1 MNIYNEIHS
10 LARADFELHRPSAVT
25 HFPHSVECGSR
36 WHTYGSSSGWSASVA
51 TSAVGEHFERKHFY
65 LDVPIHDRNKL
76 GAGLTPDEIGALAN
90 AFSQTAM
97 PDRKNCL
104 HSHTFDR
111 THVYRVRDLTKCAIP
126 TALISITP
134 CRNPIDNEI
143 YPIRD
148 TCGCSAHITVDR
160 AILGALKEA
169 MERQFLLRFWLTKTC
184 TGKINYSDACSAL
197 SNRPSLALFKELGK
211 TGDLCILDL
220 TDERFPG
227 YCILLCY
234 GNRSGRNQR
243 VRYCAG
249 MAYSDDLSSALE
261 KSIIELWQTFR
272 YMHSFY
278 LRNKELRD
286 IEDPY
291 LKYFLENNR
300 YNTFTDITTDI
311 ENDPNRS
318 KPTNTSPL
326 TSAALI
332 TRLRELQLDGYLYLS
347 SMNSATKNLHYCKY
361 ISPHLFLH
369 MNNAAHFNIQN
380 RYSNQFKRQIIPR
393 QLSRMVP
400 FP

>member
-1 MNIYNEIHS
+1 MNIYNEVHT
-10 LARADFELHRPSAVT
+10 LTFADFELHRPSAVT

-36 WHTYGSSSGWSASVA
+36 WHTYGSSSGWSSSVA
-51 TSAVGEHFERKHFY
+51 TSAMGEHFERKHFY

-76 GAGLTPDEIGALAN
+76 GEGLTPDEFGAFAN
-90 AFSQTAM
+90 AFSQTTM
-97 PDRKNCL
+97 TDRKNCL

-111 THVYRVRDLTKCAIP
+111 THVYRISNLTRCAIP

-134 CRNPIDNEI
+134 CRNTIDNQI

-148 TCGCSAHITVDR
+148 TCGCSVHMTVDR

-184 TGKINYSDACSAL
+184 TGKISYHDACSAL
-197 SNRPSLALFKELGK
+197 SNRPSLSLFKEIGK
-211 TGDLCILDL
+211 TGDLCILNL

-234 GNRSGRNQR
+234 GNRSGKNQR
-243 VRYCAG
+243 VRYCVG

-261 KSIIELWQTFR
+261 KSVTELWQTFR
-272 YMHSFY
+272 FMHSFY
-278 LRNKELRD
+278 LRKKELSD

-291 LKYFLENNR
+291 LKYFLENNL
-300 YNTFTDITTDI
+300 YTTFSDITADI
-311 ENDPNRS
+311 KQSPNRN
-318 KPTNTSPL
+318 KPTITSPL

-332 TRLRELQLDGYLYLS
+332 RRLRELKFDGYLYLS
-347 SMNSATKNLHYCKY
+347 SMNSATRNLHHCKY

-369 MNNAAHFNIQN
+369 MNNAAHFNSQN
-380 RYSNQFKRQIIPR
+380 SYSNQFQRQIIPR